1 MMLNKVYIVRSKM
14 YSRKR
19 IGRSFEAPEQCHRVY
34 FRGVVRR
41 GVTKPGDADID
52 VGSRVG
58 GERYIRGSRRV
69 HNVS

>member
-1 MMLNKVYIVRSKM
+1 MNDVEKSTVRSKT
-14 YSRKR
+14 YSRNR
-19 IGRSFEAPEQCHRVY
+19 VGRCFEAPEQCHRVY
-34 FRGVVRR
+34 SRGVVRT